1 MMVYVETKKRR
12 GSPTRPLKETP
23 PDLPF
28 RGGDLFAKVKLR
40 VYETA
45 VNGFEKVKTKVC
57 KEENKGLQNGKR

>member
-12 GSPTRPLKETP
+12 GSPTPPLKETP

-40 VYETA
+40 VCETA
-45 VNGFEKVKTKVC
+45 VNGFAKMKTRV
-57 KEENKGLQNGKR
+57 